1 MVFGKLKH
9 QIQAHYSVPILVP
22 SGYFLFVLRS
32 GSPAERKDFGES
44 VRCTKYNERTTL
56 DKLRYDAVLRQWL
69 VTVMTLIAFAANSVL
84 GRAALTPGPEGERW
98 IDPLGFTVVR
108 LLSGAALLA
117 IFVGAAR
124 AKEGVT
130 RWQGSWLASFALV
143 AYAVA
148 FSWAYLSLSAGTGA
162 LILFGLVQATMYAWG
177 IWKGERP
184 GWGEW
189 LGLAIALG
197 GLIVL
202 TAPGLETPPTVGA
215 LLMAVAGV
223 AWGIYSLLGRGQSRP
238 VLATAGNFIRAVPW
252 MVLFLPWVI
261 AYGEFTPRG
270 ISLGVISGAL
280 TSGIG
285 YVLWYTALKGL
296 TATRAALVQLSVPVI
311 AAVGG
316 VAFLDESLSLRLVV
330 ATGLVLGG
338 IGLAIV
344 RKS

>member
-1 MVFGKLKH
+1 VRKYVEVSTLCIEYDGRIKL
-9 QIQAHYSVPILVP
+9 
-22 SGYFLFVLRS
+22 
-32 GSPAERKDFGES
+32 EE
-44 VRCTKYNERTTL
+44 
-56 DKLRYDAVLRQWL
+56 LRYQAVLRQWI
-69 VTVMTLIAFAANSVL
+69 VTVMTLMAFAANSVL

-98 IDPLGFTVVR
+98 VDPLGFTVVR

-124 AKEGVT
+124 AKEGET
-130 RWQGSWLASFALV
+130 RLHGSWLASFALV

-148 FSWAYLSLSAGTGA
+148 FSWAYLTLSAGTGA
-162 LILFGLVQATMYAWG
+162 LILFGFVQATMYAWG

-197 GLIVL
+197 GLVVL
-202 TAPGLETPPTVGA
+202 TAPGLETPPTTGA
-215 LLMAVAGV
+215 ILMALAGV

-238 VLATAGNFIRAVPW
+238 VLVTAGNFVRAVPW
-252 MVLFLPWVI
+252 VILLLPWVV

-270 ISLGVISGAL
+270 ILLGVISGAL

-285 YVLWYTALKGL
+285 YVLWYAALKGL

-316 VAFLDESLSLRLVV
+316 VAFLGESLSTRLVA

-338 IGLAIV
+338 IGLAIA
-344 RKS
+344 RKN